1 MVKILKIIGRL
12 VGIPLEW
19 LLIFVI
25 IFLFA
30 IRTSSFQTY
39 LAHKVAAY
47 FSSELHTKVS
57 LEKVDIVFF
66 DQLYLDKILILDLQK
81 DTLLSLNTIGVKFKN
96 LRIFGNKIKIKD
108 VELID

>member
-19 LLIFVI
+19 LLIVLI

-47 FSSELHTKVS
+47 FSAELHTKVS

-81 DTLLSLNTIGVKFKN
+81 DTLYRSIQLELNFRISLVLVIK
-96 LRIFGNKIKIKD
+96 LRLRMLN
-108 VELID
+108 